1 MRNEYAFGIDIK
13 TYGRRLKFKFLFQL
27 SSNKKT
33 IKYSNDCVN
42 VLRGTINGIMITEST
57 KSLIKIFHKGHINVF
72 PL

>member
-13 TYGRRLKFKFLFQL
+13 PYDRRLKFKFLFQL

-42 VLRGTINGIMITEST
+42 VLRGTIMVS
-57 KSLIKIFHKGHINVF
+57 
-72 PL
+72 